1 MLWELGKLKYFL
13 NIKRHYVILIYSY
26 RCYMGF
32 INFVGVY
39 FLLGQ
44 AEISFAKLFS
54 EGIAEQMMYR

>member
-1 MLWELGKLKYFL
+1 
-13 NIKRHYVILIYSY
+13 
-26 RCYMGF
+26 MGF